1 MFKTEQIVTST
12 KLIRG
17 FKSIAKRLLNNYE
30 AILIT
35 QKGNKFMVLVN
46 ARMFEDLVEFQHEAR
61 AAGYMGK
68 AEWGEL

>member
-1 MFKTEQIVTST
+1 MFTTEQIITST

-17 FKSIAKRLLNNYE
+17 FKSIAKRVLANYE

-46 ARMFEDLVEFQHEAR
+46 AKMFQDLVNFQHEAH
-61 AAGYMGK
+61 AAGYLGK
-68 AEWGEL
+68 VEWSET